1 MYVAVKGGEKAIDNA
16 HRWLAEVR
24 RGDQAVSDLALDQ
37 IAEQLQLSVARV
49 MAEGSLFDPE
59 LAALA
64 AEGAVRREL
73 RFSTDENAP
82 YSNGNLSLIHI

>member
-37 IAEQLQLSVARV
+37 IAEQLQSGVGSVD
-49 MAEGSLFDPE
+49 GN
-59 LAALA
+59 AAVL
-64 AEGAVRREL
+64 GQLTSVL
-73 RFSTDENAP
+73 MSFNAGFEVLP
-82 YSNGNLSLIHI
+82 GTVAQ